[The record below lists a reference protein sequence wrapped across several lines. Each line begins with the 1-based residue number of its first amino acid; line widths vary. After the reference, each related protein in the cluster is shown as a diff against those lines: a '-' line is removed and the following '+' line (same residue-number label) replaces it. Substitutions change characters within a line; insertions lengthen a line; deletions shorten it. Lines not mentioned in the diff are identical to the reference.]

1 MKTSSQHWILASA
14 VALLV
19 GACATVP
26 PGPPPDVVRLQND
39 LDRMHSDPRIASN
52 GGAELANAD
61 AAVAMLARN
70 ERTLDSREYQQ
81 GVYIADKLVGIAEAS
96 ALARYSEQRG
106 MQLGAERERLLAQT
120 AVTETRTTTVITNTS
135 PPHTIVTDAPPTR
148 TIVTEAPRTV
158 VTTGAPP
165 PRGVRSETGELVPRA
180 RAELMAMQDQM
191 PGVESRLDARGLV
204 IRLGDFMFEPGR
216 AELTPTAEQSLD
228 NVARVLRSD
237 NDAGIAIEAYGEDGM
252 ALRRANA
259 VRDYLDAR
267 GVDSSRLSARTIGYA
282 TRNTIADRDRR
293 VDIVIRSDYR

>member
-61 AAVAMLARN
+61 AAVDMLARN

-106 MQLGAERERLLAQT
+106 IQLGAERERLLAQT
-120 AVTETRTTTVITNTS
+120 AVTETRTTTV
-135 PPHTIVTDAPPTR
+135 VTEAPPPR
-148 TIVTEAPRTV
+148 TIVTEAPPPRTI
-158 VTTGAPP
+158 VTEVAPP
-165 PRGVRSETGELVPRA
+165 RAVRSETGELVPRA
-180 RAELMAMQDQM
+180 RSELMAMQDQM

-204 IRLGDFMFEPGR
+204 IRLGDFMFEPGQ

-237 NDAGIAIEAYGEDGM
+237 NDAGIAIEAYGDDGM

-267 GVDSSRLSARTIGYA
+267 GVDSTRLSARTIGYA
-282 TRNTIADRDRR
+282 TRNTLADRDRR

>member
-14 VALLV
+14 IALLV

-61 AAVAMLARN
+61 AAVDMLARN
-70 ERTLDSREYQQ
+70 ERTLQPREYQQ

-106 MQLGAERERLLAQT
+106 MQLGAERERLLAQN
-120 AVTETRTTTVITNTS
+120 AVIETRTT
-135 PPHTIVTDAPPTR
+135 TIVTDAPPPR
-148 TIVTEAPRTV
+148 TIVTEAPPRTV
-158 VTTGAPP
+158 VTTVAPP
-165 PRGVRSETGELVPRA
+165 PRAVRTETGELMPRA
-180 RAELMAMQDQM
+180 RAELMAMQNQM

-228 NVARVLRSD
+228 SVARVLRSD

-259 VRDYLDAR
+259 VRDYLGAR
-267 GVDSSRLSARTIGYA
+267 GVDSTRVSARTIGYA
-282 TRNTIADRDRR
+282 TRNTIADNDRR
-293 VDIVIRSDYR
+293 VDIVIRGDYR